1 MNKHVL
7 IWTLGW
13 VLFSSCSPRL
23 TPFTQ
28 KFYDSYEFKQED
40 LKRIQFYLSEDV
52 VLRRDMTGGNVEI
65 VQGEI
70 KVVDGRKV
78 EQIVIRKGTPGV
90 LVTLPKENRF
100 AVSFEPDDDTKFL
113 MFGPNEKLG
122 RKYTLLAAD
131 WKKHTGVISYGDQKY
146 YTDGHNGLAALMV
159 NLNKMY
165 HEQRKSHVA
174 KGRTVGS

>member
-1 MNKHVL
+1 MFFL
-7 IWTLGW
+7 SGLWLLT
-13 VLFSSCSPRL
+13 SCSPRL

-52 VLRRDMTGGNVEI
+52 ILHRDMSGGNVEI

-90 LVTLPKENRF
+90 LVTMPKENRF
-100 AVSFEPDDDTKFL
+100 AVSFEPTDDSKFL
-113 MFGPNEKLG
+113 MFGPNDKLG
-122 RKYTLLAAD
+122 KQYTLLAAE
-131 WKKHTGVISYGDQKY
+131 WKKHTGIITYGDQKY
-146 YTDGHNGLAALMV
+146 YTDAHNGLAKLMV

-165 HEQRKSHVA
+165 QEQRRSHVA
-174 KGRTVGS
+174 KGRTVEG